1 MEVEGVEVDGSPA
14 GEVFD
19 LSLAQV
25 LAGAAF
31 DGFHGPVERTPG
43 ALDRGEVPQPMGVL
57 LDREVQRGV
66 GRMQVRPAG
75 FAVGPSGHGDLT
87 EDGAQAA
94 GVAGLHARSTAPVGV
109 PNLDPALP
117 DGTQVHVV
125 LE

>member
-1 MEVEGVEVDGSPA
+1 MASTAPSNEPLALSIAARCRSPWEYFSI
-14 GEVFD
+14 G
-19 LSLAQV
+19 
-25 LAGAAF
+25 
-31 DGFHGPVERTPG
+31 R
-43 ALDRGEVPQPMGVL
+43 
-57 LDREVQRGV
+57 VQRGV